1 MNDKIR
7 LKQTFFDKSPS
18 DWKIIKILDFCDFE
32 RGTEPGSKSYN
43 REGKGAPFIRVGNI
57 AAQIQE
63 QIYTTSKNIKLC
75 DENDILIALDGSPG
89 VVVRGF
95 KGAHSSGIR
104 KVIVKQPD
112 KLLKDFVY
120 FVLQADSI
128 QKIIE
133 KYATGMTI
141 KHASKSLEHLEIPLP
156 PLPEQQKIVYVLDS
170 IQDAIRVQE
179 KIIEKTKELKKSM
192 MADLFKYGGPSFRKG
207 RKLNKTEIGEIPENW
222 EIVKLG
228 NKKFF
233 EIKGGKRLPKN
244 HNFVENKTSY
254 LYIRVVDFKN
264 NSVDISNLKYLSYQ
278 DYEILKKYFITKN
291 DIYISIAGTIGLVG
305 LIPNELDGAILT
317 ENAAKIIIKNK
328 DLIDKRFLVVFLS
341 FSRGQYQIKTLTSKS
356 TQPKLGLYRIE
367 QIQIPLPPL
376 PEQREI
382 ADILQ
387 TIDQK
392 IEIEQKKKTLYE
404 ELFKTMLNKLM
415 TGEIRVDNL
424 KL

>member
-7 LKQTFFDKSPS
+7 LKQTFFNKSPS
-18 DWKIIKILDFCDFE
+18 DWKIIKVLDFCDFE

-43 REGKGAPFIRVGNI
+43 REGEGVLFIRVGNI

-63 QIYTTSKNIKLC
+63 QIYTTSRNIKLC

-120 FVLQADSI
+120 FVLQADSV

-156 PLPEQQKIVYVLDS
+156 PLPEQKKIVYVLDS
-170 IQDAIRVQE
+170 IQDAIRAQE
-179 KIIEKTKELKKSM
+179 KIIEKTRELKKSF
-192 MADLFKYGGPSFRKG
+192 LNEIFNSKVKNQKSKVKFKIQRWVNLGIICQPRKEQVLPKATDRYIG
-207 RKLNKTEIGEIPENW
+207 LEHLDSGEIT
-222 EIVKLG
+222 IQRFG
-228 NKKFF
+228 N
-233 EIKGGKRLPKN
+233 GSDVRSL
-244 HNFVENKTSY
+244 
-254 LYIRVVDFKN
+254 
-264 NSVDISNLKYLSYQ
+264 
-278 DYEILKKYFITKN
+278 
-291 DIYISIAGTIGLVG
+291 
-305 LIPNELDGAILT
+305 
-317 ENAAKIIIKNK
+317 KNK
-328 DLIDKRFLVVFLS
+328 FYPRDILYGKLRPYLDKAALANFEGISSTDLLVLVCDRKKVLFEYLIHILHLPE
-341 FSRGQYQIKTLTSKS
+341 FVNFAINTTTGTNHPRTSWEALKIF
-356 TQPKLGLYRIE
+356 KV
-367 QIQIPLPPL
+367 PLMSL
-376 PEQREI
+376 PEQREV
-382 ADILQ
+382 ADTLQ

-392 IEIEQKKKTLYE
+392 IEIERKKKALYE

-415 TGEIRVDNL
+415 IGEIRVDNL

>member
-170 IQDAIRVQE
+170 IQEAIRTQE

-207 RKLNKTEIGEIPENW
+207 RKLKKTEIGEIPENW
-222 EIVKLG
+222 EVRKIGDLGEIITGKTPSTSVKEYWNGEISFITPVDFSEQRYVSLSERTIT
-228 NKKFF
+228 KKGASKVK
-233 EIKGGKRLPKN
+233 ILPKDSIL
-244 HNFVENKTSY
+244 VVCIGSTIGKIALTSEDCATNQQ
-254 LYIRVVDFKN
+254 INAIICKDDV
-264 NSVDISNLKYLSYQ
+264 NSHYVYYAILLRKAALRSYAGTTAKP
-278 DYEILKKYFITKN
+278 ILKKSLF
-291 DIYISIAGTIGLVG
+291 
-305 LIPNELDGAILT
+305 E
-317 ENAAKIIIKNK
+317 E
-328 DLIDKRFLVVFLS
+328 
-341 FSRGQYQIKTLTSKS
+341 
-356 TQPKLGLYRIE
+356 
-367 QIQIPLPPL
+367 IQISLPSL
-376 PEQREI
+376 LEQREI